1 MHSRTLATVGAAV
14 AIMAGVVGAAVS
26 QAGQSAGA
34 QSSAITARPLM
45 LESDEGEPYRFEVIG
60 LPAGRGA
67 MLARLSGVWKILKIE
82 RGKSHAWTGSFI
94 SADDALTSLAGD
106 V

>member
-1 MHSRTLATVGAAV
+1 MEPGHHVRKTLPFLAWCPLSHSSCDEQGRQWLHAALRTLE
-14 AIMAGVVGAAVS
+14 I
-26 QAGQSAGA
+26 
-34 QSSAITARPLM
+34 
-45 LESDEGEPYRFEVIG
+45 DEGEPYRFEVIG